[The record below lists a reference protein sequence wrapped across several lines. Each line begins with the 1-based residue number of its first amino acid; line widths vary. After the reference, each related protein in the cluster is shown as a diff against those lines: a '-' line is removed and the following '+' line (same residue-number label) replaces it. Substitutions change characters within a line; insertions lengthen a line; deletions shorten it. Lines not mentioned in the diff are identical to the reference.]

1 MIQAGKIKLNVDIND
16 FLAVDH
22 QTIFKQTD
30 AVDEGV
36 TVTEPRNMPFVA
48 YCEGSYFGDSD
59 IFMKSKNLLERD
71 STAIACQECYL
82 FVMSREFIFKI
93 RATHEAE
100 IKEMQE
106 LAKKRKKKH
115 EFLINQLAKK
125 ISTIQKEKEETGNT
139 DGVDYELNLMMM
151 DNFEIESSDY
161 DSLQSDEDQDS
172 KTTGTKLRRGLT
184 RERTVIGKSS
194 RSLINTT
201 PPKKK
206 ETMTTLEKTQKEL
219 NDRHRGF
226 MNAHRETLVNFEEN
240 IKMLS
245 QQS

>member
-30 AVDEGV
+30 VGDEGV

-59 IFMKSKNLLERD
+59 IFVKSKNLLERD

-82 FVMSREFIFKI
+82 FVMSRDFIFKI

-161 DSLQSDEDQDS
+161 DSLQSEEDQES

-184 RERTVIGKSS
+184 RKSTMINKS
-194 RSLINTT
+194 HRSLLDHQAI
-201 PPKKK
+201 
-206 ETMTTLEKTQKEL
+206 QK
-219 NDRHRGF
+219 
-226 MNAHRETLVNFEEN
+226 
-240 IKMLS
+240 
-245 QQS
+245 